1 MSDQARIFS
10 ILKELSEACG
20 VSGFEEEVRQLI
32 REKMEEF
39 SDEVS
44 VDKLGNVIAKIKGKD
59 EGFKVMLAAHMDEI
73 GLMVKHIE
81 KNGFLRFVPVG
92 GVNPVMLVGQRV
104 LVITRKGKIRGIVG
118 TRPPHLLTPEE
129 AKKAPEIKNL
139 FIDIG
144 AKSKEEAEKMG
155 VRIGDVVTL
164 ERDLVR
170 LGNGSIVTGKAF
182 DDRIGVAIMIEA
194 MRALSEERPLATTYA
209 VATVQEE
216 VGCRGAQVSAFKI
229 HPSMAI
235 VLDITAA
242 NDVAGVEER
251 DYIVRLGAGPAIKV
265 MDVISGS
272 FLGLIAH
279 PKVKDLLIKTAEEEG
294 IPYQLEI
301 LVGGST
307 DAATIH
313 LVREG
318 IPSGVVS
325 IPTRYAHSPTEVL
338 SLNDAVNAVRL
349 VTKAI
354 RRVRPEDLSY
364 Q

>member
-1 MSDQARIFS
+1 VVNHDRIFS

-20 VSGFEEEVRQLI
+20 VSGFEDEVRQLI
-32 REKMEEF
+32 KERLE
-39 SDEVS
+39 EVS
-44 VDKLGNVIAKIKGKD
+44 DKVYIDNLGNVIAMVKGKD

-81 KNGFLRFVPVG
+81 SNGFLRFVPIG

-104 LVITRKGKIRGIVG
+104 TVITRKGKIRGVVG
-118 TRPPHLLTPEE
+118 TKPPHLLTPEE
-129 AKKAPEIKNL
+129 AKKAPDMKNL

-144 AKSKEEAEKMG
+144 AKNREEAIKMG

-170 LGNGSIVTGKAF
+170 LGNKNIVTGKAF

-194 MRALSEERPLATTYA
+194 MRSLSEERPLATTYA

-216 VGCRGAQVSAFKI
+216 VGCRGAQVAAFRI

-251 DYIVRLGAGPAIKV
+251 DYIVKLGEGPAIKV
-265 MDVISGS
+265 MDIISGS

-279 PKVKDLLIKTAEEEG
+279 SKVKDLLIKTAEEEG

-338 SLNDAVNAVRL
+338 SLDDAVNAVKL
-349 VTKAI
+349 VTGAI
-354 RRVRPEDLSY
+354 KRARPEELSY
-364 Q
+364 H